1 MKTYIALLRGI
12 NVSGKNS
19 LKMAV
24 LKQLATDLNLVNVQ
38 TYIQSGNL
46 IFQSEELD
54 PTLLSQQIHQAIFM
68 ELGLTI
74 PILTFTVD
82 SFKTILNQNPFS
94 QTEEQEQLYLTF
106 FEAIPHSPNLEAIQA
121 KKATEELLHYSDSV
135 LYLVAA
141 LGYGKTKLSNT
152 FLEKKLHVSA
162 TTRNYKTC
170 LKLLELAE
178 ID

>member
-1 MKTYIALLRGI
+1 MKNYISLLRGI

-24 LKQLATDLNLVNVQ
+24 LKQLATDLNLGKVQ

-46 IFQSEELD
+46 IFQSNETD
-54 PTLLSQQIHQAIFM
+54 TALLSQKIHQAILL

-82 SFKTILNQNPFS
+82 TFKTILNQNPFVK
-94 QTEEQEQLYLTF
+94 EEELEQLYLTF
-106 FEAIPHSPNLEAIQA
+106 FDAVPNAPNLEAIQA
-121 KKATEELLHYSDSV
+121 KKASEELLHYSDSA

-152 FLEKKLHVSA
+152 FLEKKLSVSA

-170 LKLLELAE
+170 LKLLELAK
-178 ID
+178 IQ